1 MGPTKENGL
10 NSLVSARFYQLK
22 MA

>member
-10 NSLVSARFYQLK
+10 NSLVSAPFYQLK